1 MQMQKQT
8 TLAASIS
15 YSGNGLHSGK
25 PVTMTLKP
33 AAPDTGIVFI
43 RTDLPDQPEIHAK
56 AELVTSTLRAT
67 TISENGAQVFTVE
80 HLLASLAMM
89 HVDNCHIEMNS
100 PEPPVADGSGLV
112 FAQLVLKAGR
122 KEQDAERK
130 VYKVDRAFS
139 VYDGDKYIVM
149 LPYDGVRISFTSIN
163 PHPLLGTQYKDVEL
177 TEESFLK
184 EIAPAR
190 TIGFTHRPRLLHIT
204 SNKQV
209 DQARLAHAA
218 SPDKHRRCPLGH
230 ERAHGFD
237 AFGHRFRHDER
248 LHIRAD
254 KRPNALADA
263 LDLVL
268 AFGEIGLREHDGHG
282 GARFMSE
289 HQFALQ
295 PAHIHFH

>member
-190 TIGFTHRPRLLHIT
+190 TIGFMNEVEQMKKMGLGLGGNLENAVVYDDTKCLSVPRFPDELVRHKILDVLGDLFLLGPWEGHVIAVK
-204 SNKQV
+204 SGHAYNSQLAKQII
-209 DQARLAHAA
+209 AY
-218 SPDKHRRCPLGH
+218 
-230 ERAHGFD
+230 
-237 AFGHRFRHDER
+237 
-248 LHIRAD
+248 
-254 KRPNALADA
+254 
-263 LDLVL
+263 
-268 AFGEIGLREHDGHG
+268 REGK
-282 GARFMSE
+282 
-289 HQFALQ
+289 
-295 PAHIHFH
+295 